1 MQAANRSARRTRV
14 TKTLWPP
21 QAGTMKLSRQYGES
35 LLCVRYRHDA
45 SGLRRLTTVELVIG
59 EAGVIGK
66 RAHGRLYAVQIP
78 QAEKS
83 LHKLAQ
89 DRGAIWDPHARQWVM
104 NGAQV
109 KALGLEDHARPLG
122 QTPGHTLGQ
131 TPGKGL
137 GKMPGNE

>member
-35 LLCVRYRHDA
+35 LLCVRYRHDT
-45 SGLRRLTTVELVIG
+45 SGLRRFTTVELVIG
-59 EAGVIGK
+59 EAAVLGK
-66 RAHGRLYAVQIP
+66 QAHCRLYGVQIP
-78 QAEKS
+78 QTEEGLRQQA
-83 LHKLAQ
+83 H
-89 DRGAIWDPHARQWVM
+89 RHGASWDPHTAQWVM

-122 QTPGHTLGQ
+122 KMMGNPPDKTPGRT
-131 TPGKGL
+131 
-137 GKMPGNE
+137 